1 MIVVV
6 RRNKKIK
13 VIKFL
18 SFVILIGIF
27 SGYYFYIN
35 KESVQENN
43 TNINKKIQTQEKK
56 KYNKIVEKNI
66 LNEVE
71 KIVDLIGQ
79 KYVHDIKIIEENIV
93 VFCLLETNTDALKV
107 RYGSTVLIENTIDEI
122 IVMIDIKDLFRSN

>member
-43 TNINKKIQTQEKK
+43 TNTSKKIQTQEKK

>member
-6 RRNKKIK
+6 RRNNKRK
-13 VIKFL
+13 VIKLL

-35 KESVQENN
+35 QKSVQENN
-43 TNINKKIQTQEKK
+43 TNTSKKIQTQEKK

-79 KYVHDIKIIEENIV
+79 KYVQDVKIIEENIV

>member
-6 RRNKKIK
+6 RRNNKRK
-13 VIKFL
+13 VIKLL

-35 KESVQENN
+35 QESVQENN
-43 TNINKKIQTQEKK
+43 TNTTEKIQTQEKK

-79 KYVHDIKIIEENIV
+79 KYVQDVKIIEENIV

>member
-43 TNINKKIQTQEKK
+43 TNTSKKIQTQEKK

-79 KYVHDIKIIEENIV
+79 KYVQDIKIIEENIV

>member
-6 RRNKKIK
+6 RRNNKRK
-13 VIKFL
+13 VIKLL

-35 KESVQENN
+35 QKSVQENN
-43 TNINKKIQTQEKK
+43 TNTSKKIQTQEKK

-79 KYVHDIKIIEENIV
+79 KYVQDVKIIEENIV
-93 VFCLLETNTDALKV
+93 VFCLLGTNTDALKV